1 MATLN
6 GSEHLKQARQSANA
20 ACEKSNFA
28 GAESLNLLAAVYAA
42 RCNFDRAEFY
52 QKLAVIFA
60 TDETRPE
67 MLLTLADYR
76 AMLDLVEAKKSAKTI
91 PSPGGK
97 GGGAPVPDDDKED

>member
-1 MATLN
+1 M
-6 GSEHLKQARQSANA
+6 
-20 ACEKSNFA
+20 
-28 GAESLNLLAAVYAA
+28 NLLAAVYAA
-42 RCNFDRAEFY
+42 QCNFDRAEFY

-76 AMLDLVEAKKSAKTI
+76 AMLDLVEAKKSAKTM

-97 GGGAPVPDDDKED
+97 AGRSALPDDDQEVSRA